1 MTEWLNAHFGADAA
15 TYLSLLVGVLALF
28 GIGGGVTYRI
38 RQQNNIKQK
47 AKKTEGDVNQAGRDI
62 NQTTNVYHTSNESTE
77 DPVKKKQ
84 DEHDLKI
91 IDQILE
97 LLPYEDTTQRVEQSY
112 LSGIRQDVCLNI
124 EKAEKFSGEK
134 YRLFNTEVNG
144 AKDAFLDAMTAYV
157 DSTLPFMSVDYPN
170 RKPVMLSL
178 PHDWKSKS
186 VESEA
191 NFRFHQQ
198 NVRETSG
205 GMIAR
210 YEDFVRTFKAHGF
223 ISDKL

>member
-1 MTEWLNAHFGADAA
+1 
-15 TYLSLLVGVLALF
+15 
-28 GIGGGVTYRI
+28 
-38 RQQNNIKQK
+38 
-47 AKKTEGDVNQAGRDI
+47 
-62 NQTTNVYHTSNESTE
+62 
-77 DPVKKKQ
+77 
-84 DEHDLKI
+84 
-91 IDQILE
+91 
-97 LLPYEDTTQRVEQSY
+97 
-112 LSGIRQDVCLNI
+112 I

-205 GMIAR
+205 
-210 YEDFVRTFKAHGF
+210 
-223 ISDKL
+223 

>member
-97 LLPYEDTTQRVEQSY
+97 LLPYEDTTQWVEQSY

-170 RKPVMLSL
+170 RKPVMLS
-178 PHDWKSKS
+178 
-186 VESEA
+186 
-191 NFRFHQQ
+191 
-198 NVRETSG
+198 
-205 GMIAR
+205 
-210 YEDFVRTFKAHGF
+210 
-223 ISDKL
+223 